1 MLLWCL
7 HDICPPPSP
16 GVFPTPL
23 PLQIPRPTS
32 FERWMGRLFAVITAV
47 PLPATKLMLLLPMRG
62 MIPNR
67 DPKVKMSFQLHSLG
81 KNDAAKGKPQT
92 EKPKWRKWSRVC
104 QNTDRISN
112 SAIFDTPDCR
122 ADRHHGGK
130 LWYFSLCLTKLILVF
145 FLAWNHRC
153 MCGLHWILA
162 KPVKP
167 KWNISLQVA
176 SEELIDAIY
185 HHQIVYPCQMWNW
198 YTAET

>member
-7 HDICPPPSP
+7 HDICPPSP

-47 PLPATKLMLLLPMRG
+47 PFASSHGDAAHARYDTQT
-62 MIPNR
+62 

-130 LWYFSLCLTKLILVF
+130 LWYFPFCLTKLILEF

-176 SEELIDAIY
+176 SEELIDAIIY

>member
-7 HDICPPPSP
+7 HDICPPSP

-130 LWYFSLCLTKLILVF
+130 LWYFPLCLTKLILVF
-145 FLAWNHRC
+145 FFSLKSSMHV
-153 MCGLHWILA
+153 WITL
-162 KPVKP
+162 
-167 KWNISLQVA
+167 N
-176 SEELIDAIY
+176 
-185 HHQIVYPCQMWNW
+185 PCK
-198 YTAET
+198 TS